1 MTKQTNIINYDK
13 RNKYYM
19 IKETNIINYDKT
31 NKYY

>member
-13 RNKYYM
+13 RNKYYQ
-19 IKETNIINYDKT
+19 ETNIINYDKR